1 MFIFVLLGF
10 TAPSITRR
18 GTLMSALLNLLPHR
32 LSQRLTALYFT
43 VSSFSLQRR
52 PLTTQQTAMA
62 SMTVTKIPA
71 LKDNFM
77 YLVVCNA
84 TRQAAVVDPVEPDR
98 VLEVA
103 RAQGCKLNQL
113 LTTHHHWD
121 HAGGNETLCERYRQN
136 PDWGELTVYGGDDDR
151 IGGLTNRVRQDD
163 AFTIG
168 QLRVRCLST
177 PCHTTS
183 HVCYYVEGPGADEPG
198 AVFTGDTLFLAGCG
212 RFFEGTPQQMYDALI
227 GKLSA
232 LPDGT
237 RVYCGHEYAVQN
249 LRFGAMVEPANEDTR
264 ALLEKAQQADLEGR
278 RALVP
283 STIGQEKRINVFMR
297 VHQPSVQAF
306 VGQSTPL
313 DTMQALRAAKDKF

>member
-1 MFIFVLLGF
+1 M
-10 TAPSITRR
+10 
-18 GTLMSALLNLLPHR
+18 ALLNILPHR

-52 PLTTQQTAMA
+52 PRTTQTTTMA

-103 RAQGCKLNQL
+103 REQGCKLNQL

-121 HAGGNETLCERYRQN
+121 HAGGNEQLCERFRQHTE
-136 PDWGELTVYGGDDDR
+136 WGTLSVYGGDDDR
-151 IGGLTNRVRQDD
+151 IAGLTHRVRQDD
-163 AFTIG
+163 TFTIG

-183 HVCYYVEGPGADEPG
+183 HVCYYVESEQQER

-212 RFFEGTPQQMYDALI
+212 RFFEGTPQQMYDALL
-227 GKLSA
+227 GQLA
-232 LPDGT
+232 TLPDDT
-237 RVYCGHEYAVQN
+237 LVYCGHEYALQN
-249 LRFGAMVEPANEDTR
+249 LRFGHTVEPDNEDTR
-264 ALLEKAQQADLEGR
+264 AMLERTQAADLEGR

-306 VGQSTPL
+306 VGRQTPL
-313 DTMQALRAAKDKF
+313 ETMQALRAAKDKF

>member
-1 MFIFVLLGF
+1 
-10 TAPSITRR
+10 
-18 GTLMSALLNLLPHR
+18 MSALLNLLPHR

-52 PLTTQQTAMA
+52 PQTTQTTAMA

-77 YLVVCNA
+77 YLLVCNA

-103 RAQGCKLNQL
+103 REQGCQLNQL

-121 HAGGNETLCERYRQN
+121 HAGGNEALCARYREN
-136 PDWGELTVYGGDDDR
+136 PAWGELSVYGGDDDR
-151 IGGLTNRVRQDD
+151 IGGLTHRVRQDD
-163 AFTIG
+163 TFTVG
-168 QLRVRCLST
+168 RLRVRCLST

-183 HVCYYVEGPGADEPG
+183 HICYYVQGAEDGDGPG

-227 GKLSA
+227 GQLSS
-232 LPDGT
+232 LPDET

-249 LRFGAMVEPANEDTR
+249 LRFGATVEPDNADTR
-264 ALLEKAQQADLEGR
+264 ALLEQAQQADLEGR

-297 VHQPSVQAF
+297 VHQPTVQAF
-306 VGQSTPL
+306 VDRTTPL

>member
-1 MFIFVLLGF
+1 M
-10 TAPSITRR
+10 
-18 GTLMSALLNLLPHR
+18 ALLSFLPHR

-52 PLTTQQTAMA
+52 PRTTQTTAMA

-84 TRQAAVVDPVEPDR
+84 TRQAAVIDPVEPAR

-103 RAQGCKLNQL
+103 REQGCKLNQL

-121 HAGGNETLCERYRQN
+121 HAGGNEALCEQYRQHA
-136 PDWGELTVYGGDDDR
+136 DWGQLTVYGGDDER
-151 IGGLTNRVRQDD
+151 IPGLTNRVGQDD
-163 AFTIG
+163 TFAIG
-168 QLRVRCLST
+168 QLRVRCLAT

-183 HVCYYVEGPGADEPG
+183 HVCYYVEGGDRGER

-212 RFFEGTPQQMYDALI
+212 RFFEGTPDQMYDALI

-232 LPDGT
+232 LPDDT
-237 RVYCGHEYAVQN
+237 RVYCGHEYALQN
-249 LRFGAMVEPANEDTR
+249 LRFGHQVEPDNADTR
-264 ALLEKAQQADLEGR
+264 ALLERAQAADLEGR

-297 VHQPSVQAF
+297 VHQPAVQAY
-306 VGQSTPL
+306 VGKGTPL
-313 DTMQALRAAKDKF
+313 ETMQALRAAKDKF